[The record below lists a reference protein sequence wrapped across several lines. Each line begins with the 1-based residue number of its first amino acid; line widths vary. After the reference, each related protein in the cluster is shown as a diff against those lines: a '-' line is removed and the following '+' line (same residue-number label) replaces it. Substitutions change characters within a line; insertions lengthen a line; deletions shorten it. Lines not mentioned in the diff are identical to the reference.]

1 MASTPTVLLSISDYG
16 KGIAYE
22 EQRIVLDG
30 GTTAAVFIPSS
41 ASKITTIRQICP
53 VNETAANAFKVVKT
67 WSPTDD
73 KEILTITGTANQT
86 YLVSVTGVPA

>member
-67 WSPTDD
+67 YVADYVLAVLI
-73 KEILTITGTANQT
+73 ILHVFVMIADQHSD
-86 YLVSVTGVPA
+86 LI